1 MAQLDQRLGAAML
14 SSEDPAVEVWA
25 STAALMMQ
33 SRRWE
38 VRMGGANGAIKM
50 IERAEGD
57 ARGRLREKLGD
68 EATLVSLSRDEEYRV
83 RLLAGQLASLAPNHP
98 SLLSQTIKQLSETFN
113 STCELSSSITNP
125 VEAHRRLAD
134 LERYLETDLQLIK
147 GLLVASLDQP
157 VIVLLID
164 VLHRYISG
172 EVSASHAQNKHIREA
187 AQGVIQSVL
196 EKEVLE

>member
-1 MAQLDQRLGAAML
+1 MAQLDQRLGPAML
-14 SSEDPAVEVWA
+14 TSEDAALEVWA

-50 IERAEGD
+50 IERAEGH

-113 STCELSSSITNP
+113 STCEL
-125 VEAHRRLAD
+125 
-134 LERYLETDLQLIK
+134 
-147 GLLVASLDQP
+147 
-157 VIVLLID
+157 
-164 VLHRYISG
+164 
-172 EVSASHAQNKHIREA
+172 
-187 AQGVIQSVL
+187 
-196 EKEVLE
+196 